1 MSIAQITHTVT
12 VKNDKTQ
19 IFSSAP
25 NFSPQLTS
33 HSLRGRASLEV
44 KNKKIKKNNNQAR
57 ILKAFSRK
65 PVRL

>member
-33 HSLRGRASLEV
+33 HCLRDRASLEV
-44 KNKKIKKNNNQAR
+44 KNKKNNNNQAR